1 MTTGSLRL
9 RLLLAAVLSI
19 SLALTLTGL
28 ALVLLAL
35 PLPPLWADRAPLRH
49 PWRKALVPDASADPS
64 AAR

>member
-28 ALVLLAL
+28 ALVRLFEQQIR
-35 PLPPLWADRAPLRH
+35 DRITAEL
-49 PWRKALVPDASADPS
+49 KGLVLVHAEIV
-64 AAR
+64 